1 MFKKSNKEPQLDFF
15 TSVPSMLESSAS
27 KQYSDQGYWHNQFRE
42 QVLMR
47 IDESIFKK
55 LFSEKMGAPNA
66 SIRIMVGMMILKEGH
81 GWSDI
86 QLFENGRFNLL
97 TRSALGLFNVNDP
110 LPAEST
116 YYLLRKR
123 IYDHHKATGED
134 LLSLTF
140 EQITHEQIK
149 EFGVSGRSIRMDS
162 KLIGSNIAFF
172 SRYEIIHHSFCR
184 YYKELSE
191 SVKMTLAEKDR
202 EQVDSI
208 LKEESTKTVYRSTKE
223 EIKSHLQTLGS
234 LIYKVLQL
242 LPATDCE
249 PFQVLQRV
257 FQEQYKVEQDQQII
271 LRPKEEISSQ
281 SVQSPHDT
289 DCSYRNKHDQPVKG
303 YSVNITETC
312 DDERL
317 NLITNVQVEIA
328 SAADNQFV
336 IPAIEQTRQ
345 VLEHPVENCHADG
358 AYNSQG
364 NVEYC
369 SEEVINFYLTGL
381 QGAPSRYDLVPTQE
395 GLLVTDILTHEIIPA
410 VKSKGD
416 KWRINTGKGY
426 RYFTQDAIDSC
437 LLRKEIS
444 QYSVEI
450 QNKRCNVEASIF
462 QLCFHSRNNKTR
474 YRGKTKHGMWAL
486 LRSLWINLIRIVN
499 FMEKVCQRT
508 SEKAVK
514 SALLTIF
521 TLLLTSCGLNDRKLR
536 KLIDHFPASD
546 NFIDLS
552 KYLRFC

>member
-1 MFKKSNKEPQLDFF
+1 MFKKTNKEPQLDFF
-15 TSVPSMLESSAS
+15 ASVPSMLESSAS

-47 IDESIFKK
+47 IDETLFKK

-66 SIRIMVGMMILKEGH
+66 SIKIMVGMMILKEGH

-123 IYDHHKATGED
+123 IYDHQKATGED
-134 LLSLTF
+134 LLALTF

-172 SRYEIIHHSFCR
+172 SRYEIIHHSFCL
-184 YYKELSE
+184 YYKGLSE
-191 SVKMTLAEKDR
+191 SVKMILADTDR
-202 EQVDSI
+202 QQLDAI
-208 LKEESTKTVYRSTKE
+208 FKEESTKTVYRSTKE
-223 EIKSHLQTLGS
+223 EIKSRLQKFGT
-234 LIYKVLQL
+234 LIYKVLNL
-242 LPATDCE
+242 IPGNE
-249 PFQVLQRV
+249 SESFQTLQRI
-257 FQEQYKVEQDQQII
+257 FQEQFKVEQDQQIS
-271 LRPKEEISSQ
+271 LRPKEELSAQ
-281 SVQSPHDT
+281 NVQSPHDT
-289 DCSYRNKHDQPVKG
+289 DCTYRNKHDQPVKG
-303 YSVNITETC
+303 FSVNITETC
-312 DDERL
+312 DDDHL
-317 NLITNVQVEIA
+317 NLITDVQVEIA

-336 IPAIEQTRQ
+336 IPAIEQTMQ
-345 VLEHPVENCHADG
+345 VLDHQVENCHTDG
-358 AYNSQG
+358 AYNSKE
-364 NVEYC
+364 NVKYC
-369 SEEVINFYLTGL
+369 AEENIHFYLTGL
-381 QGAPSRYDLVPTQE
+381 QGAPSRYDLVPTQD
-395 GLLVTDILTHEIIPA
+395 GLQVTDILTNEIIP
-410 VKSKGD
+410 VIQSKNN
-416 KWRINTGKGY
+416 KWRINTEKGY
-426 RYFTQDAIDSC
+426 RYFTQDIIDSC

-444 QYSVEI
+444 QYPLEI

-474 YRGKTKHGMWAL
+474 YRGMMKHEMWAF

-499 FMEKVCQRT
+499 FMGKVCQRT

-514 SALLTIF
+514 SALLTIL
-521 TLLLTSCGLNDRKLR
+521 TWLLTIWGQVGREWSKSPHY
-536 KLIDHFPASD
+536 IVAPVV
-546 NFIDLS
+546 FINLS

>member
-1 MFKKSNKEPQLDFF
+1 MFKKSNKKPQLDFF
-15 TSVPSMLESSAS
+15 ASVPSMLESSAS
-27 KQYSDQGYWHNQFRE
+27 KQYSDQSYWHNQFRE

-47 IDESIFKK
+47 IDETVFKK

-66 SIRIMVGMMILKEGH
+66 SIQIMVGMMILKEGH

-123 IYDHHKATGED
+123 IYDHQKATGED
-134 LLSLTF
+134 LLALTF
-140 EQITHEQIK
+140 EHITREQIK
-149 EFGVSGRSIRMDS
+149 EFDVSGRSIRMDS
-162 KLIGSNIAFF
+162 KLIGSNIAYF

-184 YYKELSE
+184 YYKGLSE
-191 SVKMTLAEKDR
+191 SVKMTLADSDR
-202 EQVDSI
+202 EQLDTI

-223 EIKSHLQTLGS
+223 EIKSRMQQLGT
-234 LIYKVLQL
+234 LIYKVLKL
-242 LPATDCE
+242 IPGNESE
-249 PFQVLQRV
+249 PFQTLQRV
-257 FQEQYKVEQDQQII
+257 FQEQYKVEQDHQIV

-281 SVQSPHDT
+281 SVQSPYDT
-289 DCSYRNKHDQPVKG
+289 DCSYRNKHDKPVKG

-312 DDERL
+312 DDDSL
-317 NLITNVQVEIA
+317 NLITDVQVEIA

-336 IPAIEQTRQ
+336 VPAIEQTRQ
-345 VLEHPVENCHADG
+345 LLEHQVENCHTDG
-358 AYNSQG
+358 AYNSKE
-364 NVEYC
+364 NVDYC
-369 SEEVINFYLTGL
+369 IEEDINFYLTGL
-381 QGAPSRYDLVPTQE
+381 QGAPSRYDLIPTQD
-395 GLLVTDILTHEIIPA
+395 GLLVTDTLTNEIIPSL
-410 VKSKGD
+410 KSKGN
-416 KWRINTGKGY
+416 KWRINTVTGY

-437 LLRKEIS
+437 LLRKKIS
-444 QYSVEI
+444 QYPLEI

-474 YRGKTKHGMWAL
+474 YRGIIKHDMWAFF
-486 LRSLWINLIRIVN
+486 RCLWINLIRIVN

-508 SEKAVK
+508 SEKAVE

-521 TLLLTSCGLNDRKLR
+521 TQLVTIQGNFGRKL
-536 KLIDHFPASD
+536 KELLD
-546 NFIDLS
+546 NFSTSAAFMDLS